1 MVYFLNLESQGP
13 VKKKPKSGMYLCSF
27 FHYFF
32 SISNVDKVHVSEIFK
47 FIYCWNTFCNIYFQ
61 LLSAWFFLVAAPTP
75 RHQWTSTEKGALKKL
90 FRRNI
95 IQEKTPCQLECLNAI
110 KKESCLA
117 KFPWKQIKFA
127 VKNLITTQKR
137 ENKKLVD

>member
-1 MVYFLNLESQGP
+1 MVFFLNLESQGP

-127 VKNLITTQKR
+127 VKKLITTQKR